1 MIVMLLE
8 EHCLPLPVMTMAF
21 ACTLPAPVTSHH
33 PSICAGAAGHCR
45 EFRRLLGVTAEPA
58 ASARAAA
65 LLGSCFRR

>member
-1 MIVMLLE
+1 MTLLE
-8 EHCLPLPVMTMAF
+8 EGCLPLPVMTMHLH
-21 ACTLPAPVTSHH
+21 TLPAPVTNHH
-33 PSICAGAAGHCR
+33 PSVCAGAAGHCR